1 VAAGFGY
8 DYDPGV
14 DYAGDPAEDCEED
27 VQQERTAA
35 ASAQEDGEGWEEDC
49 YEGFAAAG
57 LDLLVCGLVGR
68 HEDGL
73 VLWETYEDHGCGL
86 LVAELNRVFVSYYCV
101 RMSSRKRERE

>member
-57 LDLLVCGLVGR
+57 LDLLVCGLVEGR
-68 HEDGL
+68 AM
-73 VLWETYEDHGCGL
+73 VWCCGRRTRTM
-86 LVAELNRVFVSYYCV
+86 VAVYLSPN
-101 RMSSRKRERE
+101 